1 GGLISE
7 LAAFVSRPGDT
18 FTWAQVDEAMWH
30 ANPRTSGSH
39 RDAIYRNPASQ
50 GFIGGTVTRTLVSP
64 NHAGMAQ
71 WIQSFILTAYGS
83 ARLAEEAADPA
94 LPAIP
99 ITRGATRW
107 NRAGRVRSSPV
118 SSRNCRCPRAW

>member
-94 LPAIP
+94 IPARPTISYS
-99 ITRGATRW
+99 GAPGYPADALAF
-107 NRAGRVRSSPV
+107 RAGSFSDPQG
-118 SSRNCRCPRAW
+118 AG